1 MNDGSK
7 TGQPNDKR
15 NSMNNCDSQIR
26 QFYAGKHIFLTGCT
40 GFLGTVAVEK
50 ILRTCKEISKIY
62 IMIRQKK
69 GKSVEER
76 LKHFFKN
83 DIFNKL
89 REMNP
94 NFMEK
99 IEVIYGDLE
108 KEDLGLSPEDRRR
121 LVENVNIIIHN
132 ASMVH
137 FVAKV
142 SRILRTNVIATQKLL
157 ELARECRHLMAFVYV
172 STAYS
177 HHYNQ
182 TIEEKFYPPPADLK
196 LIKDLIRADEE
207 NAAGVTEEVV
217 QSMVDKWI
225 NIYSFTKATTED
237 LVRNFARKTSL
248 PCIVYRP
255 SVVVGTY
262 KEPIPW
268 IGNKNGP
275 VVLVMAVIEGYL
287 HTLYWYENVNF
298 DAIPADMTI
307 NSLLISIWDFV
318 VYRKS
323 NEPQVY
329 NYGSS
334 DWNPLNVFSGAVNII
349 DIAHKN
355 PSTKAVWYPFF
366 ICANNFFIFFV
377 LHTLC
382 HILPSIFVDLSLL
395 VRGKQP
401 VITSILFKLTK
412 NYKLLSYFISSNW
425 VIKADKLKEVQRRMN
440 TADLKEFP
448 CDLSSVNWY
457 ECTETFVA
465 AVRKIQNEPPNAVKF
480 DSGDIY
486 VFKHDLRH
494 FLHRCCAYIE
504 PNESSICE
512 DWTN

>member
-1 MNDGSK
+1 
-7 TGQPNDKR
+7 
-15 NSMNNCDSQIR
+15 
-26 QFYAGKHIFLTGCT
+26 
-40 GFLGTVAVEK
+40 
-50 ILRTCKEISKIY
+50 
-62 IMIRQKK
+62 MIRQKK

-355 PSTKAVWYPFF
+355 PSTKAV
-366 ICANNFFIFFV
+366 C
-377 LHTLC
+377 
-382 HILPSIFVDLSLL
+382 
-395 VRGKQP
+395 
-401 VITSILFKLTK
+401 ITSILFKLTK

-448 CDLSSVNWY
+448 CDLSSVNWDFQDSRVPRH
-457 ECTETFVA
+457 EKSKKKGKAFKHAEGME
-465 AVRKIQNEPPNAVKF
+465 RKIPMPNCSTLRPGCWKTVTGLPCSTTEQRTWHVFLADF
-480 DSGDIY
+480 QDSRVPRHEKSKKKGKA
-486 VFKHDLRH
+486 FKHAEGMERKIPMPNCSTLRPGCWKTVTGLPCSTTEQRTWH
-494 FLHRCCAYIE
+494 VFLACKSLNKLFIWALKPLQSE
-504 PNESSICE
+504 PFA
-512 DWTN
+512 